1 MPSLLFAI
9 DVLDIADEMLLDK
22 AKDELRGSALDCASL
37 LAMDELLTDEVLSVD
52 VLHLVELLLPL
63 PDTASSPA
71 DEPPQDTKL
80 SESARTP
87 SNRLSFI
94 TFVQCTLIH
103 VVHDRA
109 RAGVVFPV
117 RWRDQCVSM
126 VQKLSTRL
134 GFLYPPA
141 SQVLPAMS

>member
-1 MPSLLFAI
+1 
-9 DVLDIADEMLLDK
+9 MLLDK

-52 VLHLVELLLPL
+52 VLDLVELLLPL

-80 SESARTP
+80 SESANTP
-87 SNRLSFI
+87 NNKLSFI
-94 TFVQCTLIH
+94 TLVQCTLIY

-109 RAGVVFPV
+109 IAGVVFPAC
-117 RWRDQCVSM
+117 RRDLCVLI
-126 VQKLSTRL
+126 VQKLNTGL

-141 SQVLPAMS
+141 SQVLPAMP